1 MRRTKTF
8 LSVSLAIALT
18 ALLLAPAAAGQAGG
32 ECSFTVN
39 GQPSTGGT
47 VTVDENATVTVA
59 GTSAPGAATELFL
72 NFFKSRWSIAQPS
85 TGSGGTWEQTINVKD
100 YAKWG
105 VGRYLVD
112 WRGAAASTG
121 RTVTCQADVNIQ
133 GSFLGSRIG
142 WAASALL
149 AISAAGLLLTM
160 TSSFQFSRSKNPK
173 WEAKATAKAKV
184 ERDEKTGKYK
194 VKMLGKSIQQTA
206 LSTAWGIIASGGSVA
221 TLVGTGVS
229 PPTISLAAQ
238 VAIPFALV
246 GFFAGQLKI
255 RAMKAAALRGYLK
268 GVEATPPEPEPAAA

>member
-1 MRRTKTF
+1 MRPTRTF
-8 LSVSLAIALT
+8 LTVSLAAAL
-18 ALLLAPAAAGQAGG
+18 ALSALAPAAAAQAEG

-47 VTVDENATVTVA
+47 IRVDEDATVTVA

-72 NFFKSRWSIAQPS
+72 NFFKSRWSIARPS
-85 TGSGGTWEQTINVKD
+85 AGSGGAWQQTINVKD

-149 AISAAGLLLTM
+149 AISAAGLLLTA

-184 ERDEKTGKYK
+184 ERDEKTGKYR

-206 LSTAWGIIASGGSVA
+206 LSTAWGILASGGSIA

-246 GFFAGQLKI
+246 GYFAGQLKV

-268 GVEATPPEPEPAAA
+268 TAQPPPEPEPAAA